1 MWTTEKIRRINI
13 MAGIIMGIMM
23 MLIFRLGWMQL
34 VNGPQ
39 YKKIAEENRIRQI
52 TAQAPRGNIYD
63 RNGGLLVSNKPS
75 FAISIIPSEYRNASN
90 ATPILANIIQVE
102 PREIEKMLKDGEEF
116 IYTPIRIKRDAD
128 PIMIAKIQEH
138 KYYLPGVFVEA
149 IPVRHYVYKD
159 LAAQVIG
166 FVGSINEEEYEKRKS
181 QGYNPNDFIG
191 KDGLEREWED
201 VLRGVDGGLQVEV
214 NAEGEEIQIIGDK
227 RAKAGRGLVLTLD
240 ANLQKVAQEA
250 LANQM
255 IESRKIGEPAKGG
268 SAIVLD
274 IHTGAVLVMASHPAF
289 DPNIF
294 ASGISSLNWNQLIND
309 PSNPLSNKSIQ
320 NTYPPGSVFKIVT
333 TAAALDLGYV
343 TESEIFDDKGFYLL
357 NGWKFYGWEPKGLG
371 KLTIIDAICWSSDPV
386 FYELGRRMGVDNL
399 ASYAL
404 TFGLGQRTG
413 IKLEGEEKG
422 VVPTESWKTT
432 TYNEEWYPGETII
445 AAIGQGYYLVTP
457 LQQAMLL
464 MAVANNGVVYRPML
478 VDKVLATEG
487 DVLEKYNPEVLRT
500 IYLHEDAWRMI
511 TAGLVAVT
519 NQGTASSVFKGF
531 TPKIA
536 GKTGS
541 AETGTGTVHSWFSC
555 YAPAE
560 KPEIVVSVLV
570 EEGGDGSVSAAP
582 VVRKILEAYFAAK

>member
-166 FVGSINEEEYEKRKS
+166 FVGSINEEEYGKRKS